1 VLQLERKIVK
11 VGNSLGVIIPQKL
24 LARLNVDHGDTVE
37 LDFEEITETIT
48 ITKEKTPPL
57 EALIESV
64 VERYLKARG
73 L

>member
-1 VLQLERKIVK
+1 LERKIVK

-24 LARLNVDHGDTVE
+24 LARLNVDYGDTVE
-37 LDFEEITETIT
+37 VDFDDLTDIIT
-48 ITKEKTPPL
+48 IRKEKTPPL
-57 EALIESV
+57 KALIEGA

>member
-1 VLQLERKIVK
+1 MERKIVK

-24 LARLNVDHGDTVE
+24 LARLNVDQGDTVE
-37 LDFEEITETIT
+37 VDFEELAQVIT
-48 ITKEKTPPL
+48 IRKEKTPPL
-57 EALIESV
+57 DALIESV

>member
-1 VLQLERKIVK
+1 MERKIVK

-37 LDFEEITETIT
+37 VDFEELAQIIT
-48 ITKEKTPPL
+48 IRKEKTPPL
-57 EALIESV
+57 DALIESV